1 MKKDKNFKIVNEIM
15 NDAFWLGYIL
25 EIKRNITDYS
35 QKEILSSFLV
45 FFSSIF
51 VEETLKSNHGGLTEN
66 RNVTLEEIENLRNY
80 NLKYCPSSNSKTS
93 QKIIKEMGIDFNTY
107 MFDVILYLN
116 ESELLD
122 INLRNWELNKKEN
135 FELLDGIVSTPIRWI
150 EILMP
155 EIYDALKEAL
165 KSLSGKYINKI
176 SNSKINKKTYS
187 SFKLFRKSVISESG
201 KLYILQRYGLI
212 KSTLFIESIIDD
224 DISFN
229 IGKLHFNFK
238 NFMMKAKAII
248 LEMFWNDKKT
258 NSSINLI
265 DEIFEKNRNC
275 IDDKFYPINRKCR
288 NNLHYSDYHYLSKK
302 DIDVLNKY
310 QNLYLNNALSVFDSN
325 ITYKFNKLYKVF
337 LAIAKLE
344 YWSRPKSLKEDKK

>member
-1 MKKDKNFKIVNEIM
+1 MDYMNKQFKIINEIM
-15 NDAFWLGYIL
+15 NDAFWLSYIL
-25 EIKRNITDYS
+25 EIKRNINDYS
-35 QKEILSSFLV
+35 QKETLSSFLV

-51 VEETLKSNHGGLTEN
+51 IEETLKSNYGKLKEN
-66 RNVTLEEIENLRNY
+66 KNGILEKIKDLRNY
-80 NLKYCPSSNSKTS
+80 SLKYCPSSNSKTS

-107 MFDVILYLN
+107 MFDITLYLN

-122 INLRNWELNKKEN
+122 INLRNWELNKEEN

-155 EIYDALKEAL
+155 GIYDVLKETL
-165 KSLSGKYINKI
+165 KSLSNKYINKI

-187 SFKLFRKSVISESG
+187 SFKLFRKSAISESE

-212 KSTLFIESIIDD
+212 KSTLFVENIIND

-229 IGKLHFNFK
+229 IGRLHFNFK
-238 NFMMKAKAII
+238 NFIIKAKAII

-265 DEIFEKNRNC
+265 DEIFEKNRDY

-288 NNLHYSDYHYLSKK
+288 NNLHYSDHHYLSKK

-325 ITYKFNKLYKVF
+325 ITYKFDKFYKVF
-337 LAIAKLE
+337 LAIAKLGH
-344 YWSRPKSLKEDKK
+344 